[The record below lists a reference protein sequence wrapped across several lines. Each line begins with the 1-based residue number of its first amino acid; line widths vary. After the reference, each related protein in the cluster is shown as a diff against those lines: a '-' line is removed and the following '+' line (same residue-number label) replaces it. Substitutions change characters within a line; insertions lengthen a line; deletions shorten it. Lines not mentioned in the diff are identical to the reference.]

1 MSRYSRQELFAGIGA
16 DGQKR
21 IRGSRVALVG
31 CGALGSVLA
40 ETMTRA
46 GVARLAIID
55 RDFVE
60 ESNLQRQV
68 LFDEADARDAV
79 PKAVAAVRKLA
90 AINSDVELVPHVAD
104 LSPVD
109 APTLLAEAD
118 LILDGTDNFETR
130 FLVNDIAV
138 REKVPWIY
146 GACVAA
152 YGLALAIRP
161 GETPCLRCV
170 LGEPPAPG
178 SGPTC
183 DTAGV
188 VAPIVHVIA
197 GIQAGEAL
205 KLLAGR
211 EADLLPGIV
220 SVDLWAGSFDVMDLK
235 GRRPSCPACTEG
247 IFEFADRASSSL
259 SAVLCGRDAVQVR
272 PAQRSKLSLDD
283 LEARLAAVGEVRRN
297 DYLVRFRSDD
307 AELVVFEDGRALIKG
322 VATEARARS
331 IYAKYIGG

>member
-1 MSRYSRQELFAGIGA
+1 MSRYSRQELFAGIGTE
-16 DGQKR
+16 GQQR
-21 IRGSRVALVG
+21 IRGSRVVLVG

-40 ETMTRA
+40 EMMTRA

-68 LFDEADARDAV
+68 LFDESDARDAV
-79 PKAVAAVRKLA
+79 PKAIAAVRKLA
-90 AINSDVELVPHVAD
+90 GINSDVELVPHVAD
-104 LSPVD
+104 LSPAD
-109 APTLLAEAD
+109 APALLAEAD

-138 REKVPWIY
+138 REKVPWVY

-152 YGLALAIRP
+152 YGLALAVRP
-161 GETPCLRCV
+161 GDTPCLRCV
-170 LGEPPAPG
+170 LEAPPPPG

-183 DTAGV
+183 ETAGV

-197 GIQAGEAL
+197 GIQGGEAL

-211 EADLLPGIV
+211 VDDLLPGIV
-220 SVDLWAGSFDVMDLK
+220 SVDLWAGSFDVMDLTA
-235 GRRPSCPACTEG
+235 RRPSCPACTEG
-247 IFEFADRASSSL
+247 IFEFAERAAPSM

-272 PAQRSKLSLDD
+272 PARRGELSLDD

-297 DYLVRFRSDD
+297 DYLVRFKADD
-307 AELVVFEDGRALIKG
+307 AELVVFKDGRALVKG
-322 VATEARARS
+322 VADAARARS
-331 IYAKYIGG
+331 IYAKYVGS